1 MFKKILLGLVLV
13 IVALVVIIAIQPND
27 FKISR
32 SISVQLRSAKVLTR
46 IDDFQSF
53 QSWSPWAK
61 LDPNCKYT
69 FEGSDAGAGSIMK
82 WSGNDEV
89 GEGSLTITES
99 EPSTG
104 VKQKLVFTKPF
115 ACQNDVA
122 ISLKSD
128 GDDKT
133 NIVWSMSGKND
144 IYRKSYVTHHETWM
158 KWSGRCMTK
167 GLAALK
173 AKVEKQP

>member
-1 MFKKILLGLVLV
+1 MFKKMLVGLVLV
-13 IVALVVIIAIQPND
+13 IVAVVVIVVIQPND
-27 FKISR
+27 FKVSR
-32 SISVQLRSAKVLTR
+32 SISVQAPIAKVFDE

-69 FEGSDAGAGSIMK
+69 FEGLDAGEGSIMK

-89 GEGSLTITES
+89 GEGSLTMTES
-99 EPSTG
+99 DPSTG

-122 ISLKSD
+122 ISLKSE

-144 IYRKSYVTHHETWM
+144 FMGKAMSLIMNMDEMVGSMYD
-158 KWSGRCMTK
+158 K
-167 GLAALK
+167 GLATLK
-173 AKVEKQP
+173 AKVEQQQ